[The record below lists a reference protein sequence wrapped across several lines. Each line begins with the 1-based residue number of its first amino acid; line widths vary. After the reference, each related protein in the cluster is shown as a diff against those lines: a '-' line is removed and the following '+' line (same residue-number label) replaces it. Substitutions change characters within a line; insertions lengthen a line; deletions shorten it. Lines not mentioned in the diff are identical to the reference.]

1 MNYLIMIL
9 IIIGLAAVD
18 FLTGWMK
25 AYIKNDVSSSKMRKG
40 GVNKLCEIVVMCTAC
55 GLDIGIGFLGDYY
68 QTQELAGITGAI
80 AAVAVFGYI
89 AVMELVSILENYAE
103 INPDAAWVEKLIQRL
118 RNFDKKN

>member
-103 INPDAAWVEKLIQRL
+103 INPDAAWVGKLIQRL